1 MKRSPTRV
9 IRERAQK
16 WMRGYVRDYLDIYFK
31 NSTPLF
37 DAAMSARFKVARS
50 ELGLSQSEMAKRIG
64 LTQTDISRIEAGK
77 CLTTGVK
84 TEQFKTALGD
94 YFKYVIVGGGK
105 PVRLTTNNEQF
116 AGENYWKG
124 KKSKG

>member
-1 MKRSPTRV
+1 MDV
-9 IRERAQK
+9 YI
-16 WMRGYVRDYLDIYFK
+16 RDYLEIYFK

-50 ELGLSQSEMAKRIG
+50 ELGLSQSEMAQRIG

-94 YFKYVIVGGGK
+94 YFKYVIVGGMK
-105 PVRLTTNNEQF
+105 PVRLSKKAEVYE
-116 AGENYWKG
+116 ENYWKE
-124 KKSKG
+124 KKKGV